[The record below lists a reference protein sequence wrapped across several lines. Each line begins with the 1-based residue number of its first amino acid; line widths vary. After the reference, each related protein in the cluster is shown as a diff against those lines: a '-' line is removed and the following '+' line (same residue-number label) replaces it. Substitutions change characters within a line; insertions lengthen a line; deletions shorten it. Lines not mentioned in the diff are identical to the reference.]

1 MEKASGKYEN
11 HSLSEYKIYFT
22 YLSLCYAVKKNPYR
36 NGEVVNLSV
45 QKNKAQKYDQSTES
59 IGSRT
64 FWVYN
69 CVSIVKLWFLN
80 LQLDVW
86 IQNLQYD
93 NSCHIVNFVCTPMY
107 IFLNQDWQVM
117 LCKSFACSE
126 VLGWWLHLWL

>member
-1 MEKASGKYEN
+1 M
-11 HSLSEYKIYFT
+11 LRR
-22 YLSLCYAVKKNPYR
+22 KKKPYR

-80 LQLDVW
+80 LQLS
-86 IQNLQYD
+86 Y
-93 NSCHIVNFVCTPMY
+93 CEFCMY
-107 IFLNQDWQVM
+107 THVHFPESRLT
-117 LCKSFACSE
+117 SFA
-126 VLGWWLHLWL
+126 V

>member
-22 YLSLCYAVKKNPYR
+22 YLSLCYAVKKTISKW
-36 NGEVVNLSV
+36 GGGQLECT
-45 QKNKAQKYDQSTES
+45 KNKAQKYDQSTES

-80 LQLDVW
+80 LQLDV
-86 IQNLQYD
+86 
-93 NSCHIVNFVCTPMY
+93 
-107 IFLNQDWQVM
+107 
-117 LCKSFACSE
+117 
-126 VLGWWLHLWL
+126 